1 MATEFP
7 IDPEY
12 GRFIEG
18 MTAPEDEGIE
28 VELPEEDTE
37 IEELPDGSAIV
48 KIENKGP
55 EEDEDFYA
63 NLAEELDELELS
75 TIALRYIKLVD
86 MDKRAREERDKQY
99 EEGLKRT
106 GMGKDAPG
114 GATFMGASKVVHPV
128 MA

>member
-7 IDPEY
+7 IEPEY

-18 MTAPEDEGIE
+18 MTDEAEEGVE
-28 VELPEEDTE
+28 VELPEDEAE

-48 KIENKGP
+48 KMDTKGP

-75 TIALRYIKLVD
+75 TVALRYIKLVE

-99 EEGLKRT
+99 
-106 GMGKDAPG
+106 
-114 GATFMGASKVVHPV
+114 
-128 MA
+128 